1 MAESKKKSLQLQHQ
15 EMIEE
20 EVSLVYPFFHE
31 GMNIFQVFQTCRTIF
46 QGCIDSQICLFQIF
60 R

>member
-1 MAESKKKSLQLQHQ
+1 MH
-15 EMIEE
+15 
-20 EVSLVYPFFHE
+20 
-31 GMNIFQVFQTCRTIF
+31 IFQVFQTCRTIF